1 MTGPHTEVSE
11 YADELLSVP
20 RAHLS
25 LELRQDEEGLLL
37 LYDGRTVVRCFLTR
51 QGMTAAGFMARAL
64 GVSVPALGKTAHA
77 RVSTGVLYRAVGVAS
92 LDFDSEASYVLLERL
107 LDEAEMQR
115 GGSSAET

>member
-37 LYDGRTVVRCFLTR
+37 YEPDDS
-51 QGMTAAGFMARAL
+51 QWQ
-64 GVSVPALGKTAHA
+64 P
-77 RVSTGVLYRAVGVAS
+77 
-92 LDFDSEASYVLLERL
+92 DFRRRRL
-107 LDEAEMQR
+107 
-115 GGSSAET
+115 

>member
-1 MTGPHTEVSE
+1 MTRPHTEVSE

-20 RAHLS
+20 RAHLR

-64 GVSVPALGKTAHA
+64 GVSHSCTGGNGPREGVDGRP
-77 RVSTGVLYRAVGVAS
+77 VSGGRSS
-92 LDFDSEASYVLLERL
+92 LP
-107 LDEAEMQR
+107 
-115 GGSSAET
+115 